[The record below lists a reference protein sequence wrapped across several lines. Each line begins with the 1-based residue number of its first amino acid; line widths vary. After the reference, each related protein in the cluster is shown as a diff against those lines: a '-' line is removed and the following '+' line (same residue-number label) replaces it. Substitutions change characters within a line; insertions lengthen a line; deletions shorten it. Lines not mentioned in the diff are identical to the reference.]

1 MQRLYW
7 GAPNVY
13 ASISGCGHYEVV
25 ITRTIQR
32 GNEGEIRH
40 IARQLATCVHSQ
52 RTKKVVVNECKYAD

>member
-40 IARQLATCVHSQ
+40 IARQLATCNSQ
-52 RTKKVVVNECKYAD
+52 SENKESSGK